1 MFGQSWRT
9 IRATPQFVG
18 QDVTAGLEL
27 NGNVTL
33 AVDVLHKS
41 LEIGTDAWFKERVE
55 EGEAS
60 LETVFLM
67 MDWIDDGAH
76 KADDESP
83 YLVRK

>member
-9 IRATPQFVG
+9 VRATPQFVG
-18 QDVTAGLEL
+18 QDVHAGLEL